1 MKTLIYKEEAYEI
14 IGLCME
20 VHKELGPGFSEIV
33 YKDALEHELKLRGI
47 NFEREREF
55 QVYYKGIILP
65 HKFYADFLVD
75 ETIILEVK
83 TVSSL
88 QKEHLEQTINYLCVS
103 GLNLGLLVN
112 FRSNSL
118 EYKRL
123 VR

>member
-1 MKTLIYKEEAYEI
+1 
-14 IGLCME
+14 ME
-20 VHKELGPGFSEIV
+20 VHRELGSGFSEIV
-33 YKDALEHELKLRGI
+33 YKDALEHELRLRGI
-47 NFEREREF
+47 CFEREREF
-55 QVYYKGIILP
+55 QVYYKGILLP
-65 HKFYADFLVD
+65 HKFYADFIVD

>member
-20 VHKELGPGFSEIV
+20 VHRELGSGFSEIV
-33 YKDALEHELKLRGI
+33 YKDALEHELRLRGI
-47 NFEREREF
+47 SFEREREF
-55 QVYYKGIILP
+55 QVYYKGILLP

-88 QKEHLEQTINYLCVS
+88 QKQHLEQTINYLWVS